1 MEAFFGSVP
10 VLYRRPEVHE
20 DIFYKYWHDIHG
32 NFVAKFVG
40 PYRYR
45 QLHFLPYDPV
55 IWQSDAVDKD
65 LHESRQLGGTAEF
78 IFDSEQKRSWWL
90 QNVGIFADSDD
101 ATVFRRSASY
111 NVSLEGFSSP
121 RVKVTNPAV
130 DESSYRIFA
139 MLVANEPGSAFR
151 HYVHTELGPAISAA
165 HGVKHVQITSYEPYE
180 TPTREYFGGVDV
192 GRHLLPDEQHQAS
205 IEIVFE
211 NRVEVDSFFLTG
223 FKPLEAGFARHVKRV
238 HAYQIRGAYT
248 LIENELLTL
257 AGFIGVSASKIV
269 TQLEPLSVL
278 SELDKANELRRQEI
292 SRIFGGPDAR

>member
-32 NFVAKFVG
+32 SFVAKFVG

-45 QLHFLPYDPV
+45 QLHFLPYDRT
-55 IWQSDAVDKD
+55 IWQSEVVDKD

-78 IFDSEQKRSWWL
+78 IFDSEAKRAWWL

-121 RVKVTNPAV
+121 GGSIANPAV

-139 MLVANEPGSAFR
+139 MLVANEPGAAFKE
-151 HYVHTELGPAISAA
+151 YVHRQLGPLISAA
-165 HGVKHVQITSYEPYE
+165 HGVKHVQVTSYEPYQ

-211 NRVEVDSFFLTG
+211 NRVEVDSFFINA
-223 FKPLEAGFARHVKRV
+223 FKPLEAEFAQRVKRV

-269 TQLEPLSVL
+269 SQLQPQSVMV
-278 SELDKANELRRQEI
+278 ELEKANELRAQEI
-292 SRIFGGPDAR
+292 SKIFGGSNVP